1 MSTPATGGQDHED
14 PITALGEELA
24 RARNRGLDD
33 LDLQRGGKAIATPI
47 LERLAR
53 TYCDDWMP
61 ATARGPLISLLL
73 TDALTAWERAGHR
86 YEAGLVRRLFF
97 APEDTKPA
105 DARPGPLMDAARKA
119 SGRSPTDFEKHRRA
133 VFRLF
138 AQYLIEFVEL
148 GARAAVPSTPPAP
161 ALPSTPSRRWARWPL
176 VAVAAVLGLGIGAA
190 LMFGLRQD
198 DPRQAAAGAA
208 TSTVAANPAAEASA
222 TFRFDALG
230 GGSAY
235 IRVFP
240 GVGPDDLIHNGTFMH
255 GQTAPAVC
263 QTTGRPVI
271 SDPTV
276 GERRRESDVWVQIIG
291 SPGLTQFAPLT
302 YGDIEDEA
310 LAALPQCVDVP

>member
-1 MSTPATGGQDHED
+1 MSTPATGGQNHED
-14 PITALGEELA
+14 PIAALGEELA
-24 RARNRGLDD
+24 HARNRGLDD

-53 TYCDDWMP
+53 TYCDDLRP

-73 TDALTAWERAGHR
+73 TDALRAWESAGHR

-97 APEDTKPA
+97 APEGTEA
-105 DARPGPLMDAARKA
+105 AETRPGRLMDAARKA
-119 SGRSPTDFEKHRRA
+119 TGRSPADFEKHRRA

-148 GARAAVPSTPPAP
+148 GARAATPSSSPAPAPSTPPP
-161 ALPSTPSRRWARWPL
+161 RSKRWPIITGVAVL
-176 VAVAAVLGLGIGAA
+176 ACGAVAAVV
-190 LMFGLRQD
+190 FGLRED
-198 DPRQAAAGAA
+198 DSGQQAAGAA
-208 TSTVAANPAAEASA
+208 ASSAEASPAAEASA

-240 GVGPDDLIHNGTFMH
+240 GVGVNDLVHNGTFMH

-263 QTTGRPVI
+263 QTRGRLVK
-271 SDPTV
+271 SDPSV
-276 GERRRESDVWVQIIG
+276 GERPRESNVWVQVIG

-302 YGDIEDEA
+302 YGDVEPEA
-310 LAALPQCVDVP
+310 LAALPQC